1 MTSFRG
7 EQPGPRRSQ
16 VNLRTVLT
24 VGLGVLGILAVI
36 EGLTRCTYAISLTL
50 AALLLALALDHA
62 VQVLVRRGVR
72 RGIAIPIVVV
82 LLLAF
87 VAGIG
92 YMLIPPAV
100 SQGKA
105 LIGQLPGFI
114 RGMQRSSL
122 FHRLDN
128 YLNISER
135 LQALDT
141 GASSVISDAAKPV
154 ISAVGGIVSFVAASV
169 TIFVLAVFMAI
180 FGGPLIRGMLEEL
193 VVARRDVYETVLD
206 KIYNSIGGYLA
217 GLSLICAINA
227 TLTTTFLAIDRVPF
241 FLPLGIVSGMSSMI
255 PYAGPFVSAIVIT
268 LLAFATGGAW
278 HGLASAIYFLVYGQL
293 EGNVL
298 APLIF
303 RRTIRVNPLV
313 VTLSVLFLGDIAGIA
328 GAIVAVPA
336 VAAVQI
342 IVREVLA
349 FRRNRHVPESR

>member
-1 MTSFRG
+1 MMSFMG
-7 EQPGPRRSQ
+7 EQPSPRRSQ
-16 VNLRTVLT
+16 VTVRTVLT

-36 EGLTRCTYAISLTL
+36 EGITRCTYAISLTL

-72 RGIAIPIVVV
+72 RTIAISIVVIV
-82 LLLAF
+82 LLAALTGTA
-87 VAGIG
+87 

-105 LIGQLPGFI
+105 LLGQLPGFI
-114 RGMQRSSL
+114 RGMQRSPL
-122 FHRLDN
+122 FHRIDG

-135 LQALDT
+135 LQDLDS
-141 GASSVISDAAKPV
+141 GPSSVISDAAKPV
-154 ISAVGGIVSFVAASV
+154 LSAVGGIMSFAAALV
-169 TIFVLAVFMAI
+169 TIFILGVFMVI
-180 FGGPLIRGMLEEL
+180 FGGAVIRSMLEEL

-217 GLSLICAINA
+217 GLSLICGINA

-255 PYAGPFVSAIVIT
+255 PYAGPLVSGIT
-268 LLAFATGGAW
+268 ISLLAFATGGAW
-278 HGLASAIYFLVYGQL
+278 HGLASIIYFLVYGQL

-303 RRTIRVNPLV
+303 RRTIRVDPLV
-313 VTLSVLFLGDIAGIA
+313 VTLSVLFLGDIAGVA

-342 IVREVLA
+342 IVREVLV
-349 FRRNRHVPESR
+349 FRRNRPVLR